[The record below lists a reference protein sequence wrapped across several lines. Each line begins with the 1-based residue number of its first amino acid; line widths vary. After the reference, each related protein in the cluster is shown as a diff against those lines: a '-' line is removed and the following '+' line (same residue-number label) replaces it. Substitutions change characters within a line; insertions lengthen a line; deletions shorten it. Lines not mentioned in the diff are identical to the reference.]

1 MSENEVL
8 ENELCKLIKLSLE
21 NKQYSEQI
29 IFPIPKRTI
38 DKVKNKIYI
47 NLIDYTCLIHS
58 NEIRHIYKEHG
69 DEVFHICKIHHYLE
83 KFAKIERSTTR
94 DRVSG
99 KNIPCLVFTKKETIK
114 DIRMVKMNISRKKVL
129 RLKTMFEV

>member
-1 MSENEVL
+1 MLEAEIL
-8 ENELCKLIKLSLE
+8 ENQLCELIKLSLKD
-21 NKQYSEQI
+21 KQYSQKI
-29 IFPIPKRTI
+29 IFPLPQRTI
-38 DKVKNKIYI
+38 DKVKKKIYI
-47 NLIDYTCLIHS
+47 NLVNYTCLIHS
-58 NEIRHIYKEHG
+58 DEIRHIYKEHG
-69 DEVFHICKIHHYLE
+69 DEVFHICKIHYYLE

-114 DIRMVKMNISRKKVL
+114 DIRMVKMNISRDKIL

>member
-1 MSENEVL
+1 METEIL
-8 ENELCKLIKLSLE
+8 ENKLCELIKLSLK
-21 NKQYSEQI
+21 NKQYREQI
-29 IFPIPKRTI
+29 TFSLPQKTI
-38 DKVKNKIYI
+38 DKVKKKIYI
-47 NLIDYTCLIHS
+47 NLMDYTCVIHS
-58 NEIRHIYKEHG
+58 DEVRHIYKEHG

-94 DRVSG
+94 DKVSG

-114 DIRMVKMNISRKKVL
+114 DIRIVKMNISRKKVL